1 MKRRATMKASKKT
14 SSFQSAIETIEAL
27 PPEEQVM
34 VLEIIR
40 HRLIQQRRADLIG
53 QVAEA
58 RRAYSSG
65 QAQRGNVADLLA
77 ELDS

>member
-1 MKRRATMKASKKT
+1 MKASKKT